1 MTARLTNEEIITWA
15 SASDILSDFTDFP
28 GTDEEQRLAL
38 QAATEAVRT
47 ERVGQLSIM
56 LGQVIGE
63 RWKTTREELT
73 AAQTN
78 LSILNG
84 LLKKMGENLTD
95 TPGELPPLDFE
106 TSLPPYELN
115 LQGVTVREALQ
126 GSTNPRYKSLRDQVI
141 TTVPEIDTRLA
152 GRITGHLVRGT
163 LRWPTTQRGTPWESE
178 LFVYV
183 PESRVLY
190 KGGLLTLKDE
200 IDLLDAVGEKTAHAI
215 LLFFQRSAR
224 STSKG

>member
-1 MTARLTNEEIITWA
+1 MAAKLTNEEIITWA
-15 SASDILSDFTDFP
+15 SASDIVSEFSDFQ

-47 ERVGQLSIM
+47 ERVGQLGIM
-56 LGQVIGE
+56 LGQVITE

-84 LLKKMGENLTD
+84 LLKKMGEDVID
-95 TPGELPPLDFE
+95 TPVELPPLDFE
-106 TSLPPYELN
+106 TSLPSYELN

-141 TTVPEIDTRLA
+141 TIVPEIDARLA

-163 LRWPTTQRGTPWESE
+163 LRRPTTQRGTPWENE
-178 LFVYV
+178 LFAYV
-183 PESRVLY
+183 PEAKVLY
-190 KGGLLTLKDE
+190 KGGRLTLKDE

-215 LLFFQRSAR
+215 LLFFQRSALF
-224 STSKG
+224 TLKG